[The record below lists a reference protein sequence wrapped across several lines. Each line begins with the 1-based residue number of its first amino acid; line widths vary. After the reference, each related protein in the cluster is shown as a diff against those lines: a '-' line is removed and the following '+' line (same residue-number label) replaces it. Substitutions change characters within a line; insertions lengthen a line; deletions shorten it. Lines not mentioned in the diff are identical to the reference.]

1 MYRRNKDTGRI
12 ELLLVESAKPI
23 HRGKLYIFPAGGI
36 DPGEDSLT
44 AAIRETEEE
53 AGIKGRIVCELGVTH
68 D

>member
-1 MYRRNKDTGRI
+1 
-12 ELLLVESAKPI
+12 VESAKLI

-36 DPGEDSLT
+36 DPGEDPLT

-53 AGIKGRIVCELGVTH
+53 AGALGRVISELGVSH